1 MSGKLLCTRGALA
14 IVVLS
19 AVALSWLVGCTRVV
33 RAEDVAEGA
42 KMASSKN
49 VVIDLGQTDWINSS
63 GLSILIH
70 HWKKYNDDGGH
81 LRLANLT
88 QKIEKILVISKLTS
102 VFETYETL
110 DEAIASFK

>member
-1 MSGKLLCTRGALA
+1 MKVKEFVKDGINVLEPRGKLMGGSDTGEIDEKLYTLMGKG
-14 IVVLS
+14 IK
-19 AVALSWLVGCTRVV
+19 
-33 RAEDVAEGA
+33 D
-42 KMASSKN
+42 

-70 HWKKYNDDGGH
+70 HWKKYNDGGGH

>member
-1 MSGKLLCTRGALA
+1 MGGSDTGEIDEKLYSLLGRG
-14 IVVLS
+14 
-19 AVALSWLVGCTRVV
+19 C
-33 RAEDVAEGA
+33 
-42 KMASSKN
+42 KN

-70 HWKKYNDDGGH
+70 HWKKYNDAGGH
-81 LRLANLT
+81 LRMANLT

>member
-1 MSGKLLCTRGALA
+1 MKVKEFEKDGITILEPKGKLMGGSDTGEIDEKLYSLLGRG
-14 IVVLS
+14 
-19 AVALSWLVGCTRVV
+19 
-33 RAEDVAEGA
+33 
-42 KMASSKN
+42 SKN

-70 HWKKYNDDGGH
+70 HWKKYNDEGGH

-102 VFETYETL
+102 VFETYESL

>member
-1 MSGKLLCTRGALA
+1 MKVKEFEKDGVTVLEPKGKLMGGSDTGEIDEKLYSLLGRG
-14 IVVLS
+14 
-19 AVALSWLVGCTRVV
+19 
-33 RAEDVAEGA
+33 
-42 KMASSKN
+42 SKN

-70 HWKKYNDDGGH
+70 HWKKYNDAGGY

-110 DEAIASFK
+110 DDAIASFK

>member
-1 MSGKLLCTRGALA
+1 MKVKEYEKSGVTILEPKGKMMGGSDTGELDEKLYSLLGK
-14 IVVLS
+14 
-19 AVALSWLVGCTRVV
+19 G
-33 RAEDVAEGA
+33 
-42 KMASSKN
+42 SKN
-49 VVIDLGQTDWINSS
+49 VVIDLGATDWINSS

-70 HWKKYNDDGGH
+70 HWKKYNDEGGH

-110 DEAIASFK
+110 DDAVASFK

>member
-1 MSGKLLCTRGALA
+1 MKVREFVQDGITVLEPKGKMMGGSDTGEMDEKLYSLLGRG
-14 IVVLS
+14 
-19 AVALSWLVGCTRVV
+19 
-33 RAEDVAEGA
+33 
-42 KMASSKN
+42 SKN

-70 HWKKYNDDGGH
+70 HWKKYNDEGGH

-102 VFETYETL
+102 VFETYESL
-110 DEAIASFK
+110 DDAIASFK

>member
-1 MSGKLLCTRGALA
+1 MKVKEYEKDGITVLEPRGKMMGGSDTGEIDEKLYTLLGK
-14 IVVLS
+14 
-19 AVALSWLVGCTRVV
+19 G
-33 RAEDVAEGA
+33 
-42 KMASSKN
+42 SKD

-70 HWKKYNDDGGH
+70 HWKKYNDAGGH

-110 DEAIASFK
+110 DDAIASFK

>member
-1 MSGKLLCTRGALA
+1 MKVKEFVKDGINVLEPRGKMMGGSDTGEIDEKLYTLMGKG
-14 IVVLS
+14 IK
-19 AVALSWLVGCTRVV
+19 
-33 RAEDVAEGA
+33 D
-42 KMASSKN
+42 

-70 HWKKYNDDGGH
+70 HWKKYNDGGGH

>member
-1 MSGKLLCTRGALA
+1 MKVKEYVKDGITVLEPKGKLMGGSDTGEIDEKLYTLLGK
-14 IVVLS
+14 
-19 AVALSWLVGCTRVV
+19 G
-33 RAEDVAEGA
+33 
-42 KMASSKN
+42 SKD

-70 HWKKYNDDGGH
+70 HWKKYNDVGGH

-110 DEAIASFK
+110 DDAIASFK

>member
-1 MSGKLLCTRGALA
+1 MKVKEFVKDGITVLEPRGKLMGGSDTGEIDEKLYTLFGK
-14 IVVLS
+14 
-19 AVALSWLVGCTRVV
+19 G
-33 RAEDVAEGA
+33 
-42 KMASSKN
+42 SKS

>member
-1 MSGKLLCTRGALA
+1 MKVKEFEKDGITVLEPRGKMMGGSDTGEMDEKLYTLLGK
-14 IVVLS
+14 
-19 AVALSWLVGCTRVV
+19 G
-33 RAEDVAEGA
+33 
-42 KMASSKN
+42 SKN

-70 HWKKYNDDGGH
+70 HWKKFNDEGGH

-110 DEAIASFK
+110 DDAIASFK

>member
-1 MSGKLLCTRGALA
+1 MKVKEYVKDGITILEPKGKMMGGSDTGELDEKLYSLLGK
-14 IVVLS
+14 
-19 AVALSWLVGCTRVV
+19 G
-33 RAEDVAEGA
+33 
-42 KMASSKN
+42 SKN

-110 DEAIASFK
+110 DDAIGSFK